1 MKIQELL
8 AQYLYKEKS
17 LTLPGLGHFALD
29 PTVNLTET
37 KEQVWPDGAITF
49 TMDRQAKMPDEL
61 LTFLVQQTGKMK
73 PLALSDLESYLYTG
87 FQLINIGK
95 PFLIKGIGS
104 LTKNQTTEL
113 QFEQGNPVL
122 EKIDSINTDHVRDR
136 TVLAEGETEID
147 FSHEVLKNSK
157 KPILLI
163 GSIIALA
170 LVGWALWLAI
180 PKKETASVDTET
192 EQTAIAPL
200 PTTTDSSANVEKES
214 QPLVTSDSAAAVT
227 STAPV
232 AAASGAF
239 RLQVD
244 AFRTLAAAEK
254 RVAKLILRGFDVR
267 AEMKDSSRYIVVLQV
282 NRPLSDSSYVMDSLR
297 KNYLWKPKLLQ

>member
-1 MKIQELL
+1 MKIQEIL

-17 LTLPGLGHFALD
+17 LTLPGLGRFELD
-29 PTVNLTET
+29 PTVNLTDT

-49 TMDRQAKMPDEL
+49 TMDRQAQLSDEL

-73 PLALSDLESYLYTG
+73 PLALSDLESYISTG
-87 FQLINIGK
+87 LQLINIGK

-104 LTKNQTTEL
+104 LTKNQTTQL

-147 FSHEVLKNSK
+147 FSHEERKNSK
-157 KPILLI
+157 KPILI
-163 GSIIALA
+163 FGSIIALA
-170 LVGWALWLAI
+170 LVGWAVWLAI
-180 PKKETASVDTET
+180 PKKEAAPVTTET
-192 EQTAIAPL
+192 EQAAIDTPAAAIDTSASVAQDSTPVI
-200 PTTTDSSANVEKES
+200 TT
-214 QPLVTSDSAAAVT
+214 DSAAAAT
-227 STAPV
+227 SAIAPTTT
-232 AAASGAF
+232 GAF

-244 AFRTLAAAEK
+244 AFKTMAAAEN
-254 RVAKLILRGFDVR
+254 RVAKLKLRGFDVR
-267 AEMKDSSRYIVVLQV
+267 AEMKDSSRFIVVLQV
-282 NRPLSDSSYVMDSLR
+282 NRPLSDSAYVMDSLR

>member
-1 MKIQELL
+1 MKIQEIL

-29 PTVNLTET
+29 PAVNLTDT

-49 TMDRQAKMPDEL
+49 TMDRQAQLSDEL

-73 PLALSDLESYLYTG
+73 PLALSDLESYISTG
-87 FQLINIGK
+87 LQLINIGK

-104 LTKNQTTEL
+104 LTKNQTTQL

-147 FSHEVLKNSK
+147 FSHEERKNSK
-157 KPILLI
+157 KPILI
-163 GSIIALA
+163 FGSIIALA
-170 LVGWALWLAI
+170 LVGWAVWLAI
-180 PKKETASVDTET
+180 PKKEAAPATTETET
-192 EQTAIAPL
+192 EQVAVDTPAAAIDTSAIVVKDSTPVTAPDSAA
-200 PTTTDSSANVEKES
+200 TSSANV
-214 QPLVTSDSAAAVT
+214 P
-227 STAPV
+227 TAT
-232 AAASGAF
+232 GTF

-244 AFRTLAAAEK
+244 VFKTMAAAEK
-254 RVAKLILRGFDVR
+254 RVAKLKLRGFDVR

-282 NRPLSDSSYVMDSLR
+282 NRPLSDSSYIMDSLR
-297 KNYLWKPKLLQ
+297 KNYLWKPKLVQ

>member
-1 MKIQELL
+1 VKIQEIL

-29 PTVNLTET
+29 PTVNLTDT

-49 TMDRQAKMPDEL
+49 TMDRQAQLSDEL

-73 PLALSDLESYLYTG
+73 PLALSDLESYISTG
-87 FQLINIGK
+87 LQLINIGK

-104 LTKNQTTEL
+104 LTKNQTAQL

-147 FSHEVLKNSK
+147 FSHEERKNSK
-157 KPILLI
+157 KPILI
-163 GSIIALA
+163 FGSIIALA
-170 LVGWALWLAI
+170 LVGWAVWLAI
-180 PKKETASVDTET
+180 PKKETAPVSTDTET
-192 EQTAIAPL
+192 EQVAVDTPAAAMDTSAIVVK
-200 PTTTDSSANVEKES
+200 DSTPVTPPDSAFTANV
-214 QPLVTSDSAAAVT
+214 P
-227 STAPV
+227 TAT
-232 AAASGAF
+232 GTF

-244 AFRTLAAAEK
+244 AFKTMAAAEN
-254 RVAKLILRGFDVR
+254 RVAKLKLRGFDVR

>member
-1 MKIQELL
+1 VKIQELL

-73 PLALSDLESYLYTG
+73 PLALSDLESYIYTG

-104 LTKNQTTEL
+104 LTKNQTAEL

-147 FSHEVLKNSK
+147 FSHEELKNSK
-157 KPILLI
+157 KPILII

-180 PKKETASVDTET
+180 PKKETASVDIET
-192 EQTAIAPL
+192 EQTSTSPL
-200 PTTTDSSANVEKES
+200 LTSNDSSANVEKDS
-214 QPLVTSDSAAAVT
+214 MAAVTGDSAASVT
-227 STAPV
+227 ATAPV
-232 AAASGAF
+232 TAVTGSF

-244 AFRTLAAAEK
+244 AFRTMPAAEK
-254 RVAKLILRGFDVR
+254 RVAKLILRGFDVH

-282 NRPLSDSSYVMDSLR
+282 NRPLSDTSYVMDSLR

>member
-17 LTLPGLGHFALD
+17 LTLPGLGHFTLD
-29 PTVNLTET
+29 PAVSLTDT
-37 KEQVWPDGAITF
+37 KEQVWPDAAITF
-49 TMDRQAKMPDEL
+49 AMERQAKMPDEL
-61 LTFLVQQTGKMK
+61 LVFLVQQTGKMK
-73 PLALSDLESYLYTG
+73 PLALSDLESYIETG
-87 FQLINIGK
+87 LQLINIGK

-104 LTKNQTTEL
+104 LTKNQTGEL

-147 FSHEVLKNSK
+147 FSHEEQKNSK
-157 KPILLI
+157 KPILIL

-170 LVGWALWLAI
+170 LVGWAVWLAM
-180 PKKETASVDTET
+180 PKKEAASVITEN
-192 EQTAIAPL
+192 EQVAVDMPAS
-200 PTTTDSSANVEKES
+200 TTDTVA
-214 QPLVTSDSAAAVT
+214 VTVKDSTHVVTPDSAAVP
-227 STAPV
+227 APS
-232 AAASGAF
+232 ATGTF

-244 AFRTLAAAEK
+244 AYKTLAAAEN
-254 RVAKLILRGFDVR
+254 RVVKLKLRGFDVR

-282 NRPLSDSSYVMDSLR
+282 NRPLSDSAYVIDSLR
-297 KNYLWKPKLLQ
+297 KNYLWKPRLLQ

>member
-1 MKIQELL
+1 MKIQEIL

-17 LTLPGLGHFALD
+17 ITLPGLGHFELD
-29 PTVNLTET
+29 PNVNLTDT

-49 TMDRQAKMPDEL
+49 TMDRQAQLSDEL

-73 PLALSDLESYLYTG
+73 PLALSDLESYISTG
-87 FQLINIGK
+87 LQLINIGK

-104 LTKNQTTEL
+104 LTKNQTTQL

-147 FSHEVLKNSK
+147 FSHEERKNSK
-157 KPILLI
+157 KPILI
-163 GSIIALA
+163 FGSIIALA
-170 LVGWALWLAI
+170 LVGWAVWLAI
-180 PKKETASVDTET
+180 PKKEATPVTPENEQAAIDTPAAPIDTATVAVKDTT
-192 EQTAIAPL
+192 PVV
-200 PTTTDSSANVEKES
+200 TT
-214 QPLVTSDSAAAVT
+214 DSAAAPVPT
-227 STAPV
+227 PTAT
-232 AAASGAF
+232 GTF

-244 AFRTLAAAEK
+244 AFKTMAAAEN
-254 RVAKLILRGFDVR
+254 RVAKLKLRGFDVR

-282 NRPLSDSSYVMDSLR
+282 NRPLSDSAYVMDSLR
-297 KNYLWKPKLLQ
+297 KNYLWKPKLMQ